1 MSKSKTPNGE
11 KLDLRDRIV
20 QAGVSSFQ
28 IRTRSERGNLTII
41 VRVEV
46 SRERKVLVDR
56 DHDHLLREFMEA
68 RMSDVLESS
77 RTGCPLPRA
86 RLLVATDLPP
96 ARPN

>member
-11 KLDLRDRIV
+11 KFDLQDRIV

-28 IRTRSERGNLTII
+28 IRTRSERGNLTSI

-46 SRERKVLVDR
+46 SGERKLLVDR

-68 RMSDVLESS
+68 R
-77 RTGCPLPRA
+77 
-86 RLLVATDLPP
+86 
-96 ARPN
+96 